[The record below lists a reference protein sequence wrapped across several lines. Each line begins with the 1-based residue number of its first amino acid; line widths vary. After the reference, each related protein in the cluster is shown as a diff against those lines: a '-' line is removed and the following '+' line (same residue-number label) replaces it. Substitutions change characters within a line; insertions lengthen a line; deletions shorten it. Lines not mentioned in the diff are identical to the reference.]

1 MEINK
6 KQFETL
12 LLFYAANID
21 GQQHPKELKIISKK
35 LENDE
40 FDQIKALFDG
50 IGDSEILDIILDN
63 KEKYAATPDDK
74 QKLLNNI
81 KSVIEADN
89 ELTNI
94 EKYLYRN
101 IEKLLNK

>member
-1 MEINK
+1 M
-6 KQFETL
+6 
-12 LLFYAANID
+12 
-21 GQQHPKELKIISKK
+21 
-35 LENDE
+35 
-40 FDQIKALFDG
+40 FDG